1 MSAMEL
7 EFRHLRIVIAVADE
21 GSITRAAAALG
32 MSQPSLTAQVQRIE
46 RSLGAPLFERGRG
59 GVVPTGFGR
68 TVLAKA
74 RAVVNEMAG
83 LQSTAPP
90 NSARDAVGLET
101 HLGCYPG
108 ALASA
113 VVPRLVAAH
122 RQPLRVHVHSD
133 PSAADLLARVRAG
146 RLDAA
151 VVVEMIGFE
160 VSAQDGLLREAVVPV
175 EPTFVALSET
185 HPLAADDEVDLAAL
199 ADENWIT
206 DPHVDAGVAA
216 ALRWACGEVGFE
228 PRITHEIS
236 DASSAREFNS
246 TGQCVSLAQPTS
258 AEGRGLVVRPLRG
271 NPLTARIDLAWRKP
285 SPIEPSVLRKVVAE
299 SYLTLTDRNASY
311 RRWWAAHGMALG

>member
-1 MSAMEL
+1 MSSMDL
-7 EFRHLRIVIAVADE
+7 EFRHLRILIAVADE

-74 RAVVNEMAG
+74 RAVVSEMNG
-83 LQSTAPP
+83 LQSSTPTA
-90 NSARDAVGLET
+90 ALGQQGLEL

-122 RQPLRVHVHSD
+122 DQPLRVQVHSD

-151 VVVEMIGFE
+151 VVVEMVGFE
-160 VSAQDGLLREAVVPV
+160 VTAPDGLLREAVVPR
-175 EPTFVALSET
+175 EPTFVALAET
-185 HPLAADDEVDLAAL
+185 HPLAAEEEVDLAAL

-206 DPHVDAGVAA
+206 DPHIDAGVAA
-216 ALRWACGEVGFE
+216 GLRWACGEVGFE
-228 PRITHEIS
+228 PRVTHEIS
-236 DASSAREFNS
+236 DASSAREFVVS
-246 TGQCVSLAQPTS
+246 GQCISLAQPTS

-271 NPLTARIDLAWRKP
+271 DPLSGRIDLAWRRP
-285 SPIEPSVLRKVVAE
+285 CPVDPAVLRRVVAE
-299 SYLTLTDRNASY
+299 AYQTLTTRNPSY
-311 RRWWAAHGMALG
+311 ERWWAKNGMTLG